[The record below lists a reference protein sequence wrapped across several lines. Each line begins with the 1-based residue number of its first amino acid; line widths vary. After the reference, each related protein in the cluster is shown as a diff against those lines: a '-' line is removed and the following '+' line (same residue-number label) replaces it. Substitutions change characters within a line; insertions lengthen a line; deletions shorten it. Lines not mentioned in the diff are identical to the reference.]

1 MFDRHILSIELHNL
15 LRKEEEMYEYY
26 SKLLLGIYDNRIR
39 EILEFIKDQEENHVH
54 IVKEIMSLLKE
65 HISSV

>member
-1 MFDRHILSIELHNL
+1 
-15 LRKEEEMYEYY
+15 MYEYY